1 MKPIGKEWPKPADNS
16 ETNMKKDVIHKAA
29 SEAVIVLLIILTS
42 FSLSPAQVVEENP
55 KELKGIGVNEHPGEQ
70 IPLDLMF
77 TADDNREVRLGEY
90 FNQGK
95 PVILI
100 MGYYTCPMLCNL
112 VFNGVRDVVKEMDW
126 TPGKQ
131 FQILTVS
138 IDPTETSVLATAK
151 KKNYIE
157 SIGKAGIDDGW
168 VFFTGAE
175 DQSKALADAIGFEY
189 YYDEDNKQYAHAAVI
204 TILTPEGKISRYFYG
219 IQFRELDV
227 RLALMEA
234 AEGKVGNTI
243 DKLILYCYH
252 YDPSAG
258 SYTIFATN
266 IMKLGGLVTV
276 ILLGG
281 LILLLWLRGNRKKT
295 RTV

>member
-1 MKPIGKEWPKPADNS
+1 MKNYSNFRTAPK
-16 ETNMKKDVIHKAA
+16 
-29 SEAVIVLLIILTS
+29 AVIVLLIIMVL
-42 FSLSPAQVVEENP
+42 FSVSPGQVIEENP
-55 KELKGIGVNEHPGEQ
+55 KKLKGIGVNEHPGNQ
-70 IPLDLMF
+70 IPLDLTF
-77 TADDNREVRLGEY
+77 TADDGREVKLAEY

-126 TPGKQ
+126 VPGKQ

-138 IDPTETSVLATAK
+138 IDSTETPVLAAAK

-157 SIGKAGIDDGW
+157 SIDKAGVENGW
-168 VFFTGAE
+168 VFFTGPA
-175 DQSKALADAIGFEY
+175 QRSRALADAIGFEY

-204 TILTPEGKISRYFYG
+204 TILTPDGKISRYFYG
-219 IQFRELDV
+219 IQFKELDV

-243 DKLILYCYH
+243 DRLILYCYH

-258 SYTIFATN
+258 SYTIFAAN
-266 IMKLGGLVTV
+266 IMKLGGLATLV
-276 ILLGG
+276 LLGA
-281 LILLLWLRGNRKKT
+281 LIFFLWLKGSRKKT